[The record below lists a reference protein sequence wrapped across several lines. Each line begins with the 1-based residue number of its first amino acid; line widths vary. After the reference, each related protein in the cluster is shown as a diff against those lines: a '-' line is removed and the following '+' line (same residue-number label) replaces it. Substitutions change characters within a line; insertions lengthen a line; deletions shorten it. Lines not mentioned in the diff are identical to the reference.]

1 MFGRQ
6 HDEAGERHDQGFTL
20 IELLIAIV
28 VVGVLT
34 AVAIIGVASLTDQGE
49 QAACEASVDA
59 AKAAQAVYYANNDG
73 EWPFDLNA
81 LVADGALEESGG
93 VNIDFMTLSGDNWSV
108 TATGGDTTALVFD
121 PLACENSASPTTAA
135 S

>member
-1 MFGRQ
+1 M
-6 HDEAGERHDQGFTL
+6 L
-20 IELLIAIV
+20 ISIV

-49 QAACEASVDA
+49 QSACEASVDA

-73 EWPFDLNA
+73 QWPSDLDA

-108 TATGGDTTALVFD
+108 TATGGEEVAPLVFAPD
-121 PLACENSASPTTAA
+121 ACANRHPRQR
-135 S
+135 